1 MIAIKICLYIFVR
14 ILVFY
19 FQTLYTDE
27 LFYRYSKINMASRLI
42 ISQILFIQF
51 FKFCWSFYDFE
62 LNNQTYP
69 GWHTY
74 QYLPTELE
82 LRAKFVERTYI
93 LSEQSPRGFI
103 MCPKGFVIDSL
114 ASSFLVPKINRSD
127 DEDSSKPQKWSL
139 PAGVLKIKLTIFQAV
154 FILYVH
160 TTYIAFEF

>member
-1 MIAIKICLYIFVR
+1 
-14 ILVFY
+14 
-19 FQTLYTDE
+19 
-27 LFYRYSKINMASRLI
+27 MASRLI
-42 ISQILFIQF
+42 IGQIIFIN
-51 FKFCWSFYDFE
+51 FCWSFYDFE

-114 ASSFLVPKINRSD
+114 TSSFLVPKLNRSD

-160 TTYIAFEF
+160 SIRISGILEF

>member
-1 MIAIKICLYIFVR
+1 MVRFGQIF
-14 ILVFY
+14 
-19 FQTLYTDE
+19 
-27 LFYRYSKINMASRLI
+27 
-42 ISQILFIQF
+42 FIQF
-51 FKFCWSFYDFE
+51 IKFCWSFHDFE

-74 QYLPTELE
+74 QYLPTEFELE
-82 LRAKFVERTYI
+82 VKSVERTYI
-93 LSEQSPRGFI
+93 LSEQTPRGFI

-114 ASSFLVPKINRSD
+114 TSSFLVPKSNRSD

-160 TTYIAFEF
+160 SIRISGILEF

>member
-1 MIAIKICLYIFVR
+1 
-14 ILVFY
+14 
-19 FQTLYTDE
+19 
-27 LFYRYSKINMASRLI
+27 MASRLI
-42 ISQILFIQF
+42 IGQMIFIN
-51 FKFCWSFYDFE
+51 FCWSFYDFE
-62 LNNQTYP
+62 LNNHTYP

-114 ASSFLVPKINRSD
+114 TSSFLVPKLNRSD
-127 DEDSSKPQKWSL
+127 DEDSSKPQEWSL

-154 FILYVH
+154 FLYVH
-160 TTYIAFEF
+160 STYIAFEFRIIIQIIYTTQS